1 MPRGRVTKAARGVAM
16 AFTAVIFKFFSHS
29 FPNFFPV
36 HFFIFPP
43 IQFFMD
49 THLKDIL
56 MEAVDDTV
64 VARQFNCGG
73 IDFLSTVMDN
83 FIRVYSER
91 FGEDE
96 TAAVLA
102 WEKPVVQNLLSAI
115 V

>member
-1 MPRGRVTKAARGVAM
+1 M
-16 AFTAVIFKFFSHS
+16 
-29 FPNFFPV
+29 N
-36 HFFIFPP
+36 
-43 IQFFMD
+43 

-64 VARQFNCGG
+64 VASQFNGGG
-73 IDFLSTVMDN
+73 IDFLSSVMDN

-96 TAAVLA
+96 TAAMLA

>member
-1 MPRGRVTKAARGVAM
+1 
-16 AFTAVIFKFFSHS
+16 
-29 FPNFFPV
+29 
-36 HFFIFPP
+36 
-43 IQFFMD
+43 MD

-64 VARQFNCGG
+64 VASQFNGGG
-73 IDFLSTVMDN
+73 IDFLSDVMDN

-102 WEKPVVQNLLSAI
+102 WEKPVVQNLLAAI
-115 V
+115 ELL